1 MHEPLITVVAGWRRG
16 FWCLMVTQFQNAFS
30 DNALKNLVILL
41 VMARQVPGPER
52 NANVALAG
60 AMFAAPFILF
70 SMFGGWLAD
79 RFSKQRVMATVKQ
92 AEIAIMLFAAL
103 ALSLHSLPLEL
114 AAVFMM
120 GCHSAIFGPSKYG
133 ILPEV
138 LPHDRLS
145 WGNGILE
152 LLTFLGIILGTVA
165 GAFFAEALAGVP
177 GVAGLILAGL
187 AVLGWLCSRQVTPVP
202 PAAPGRPLPLNP
214 AAELW
219 KQLAV
224 MRQDR
229 DLWRANWGNVGF
241 FFVAALVQM
250 NLLLHAK
257 DVLGLAE
264 TKSGL
269 LSAALA
275 LGIGL
280 GSVVAGFASRGRI
293 EYRLVPLGALGLALS
308 TIPMGMAGV
317 GVVGFSFALAALG
330 FSAGF
335 FIVPIAAVLQHR
347 PSAESKGAVQGAAN
361 LLSFVGIL
369 AASGVQWVATEQWHL
384 GTGQVFWVCGACAM
398 LTGAYA
404 AISRGRFIRAE

>member
-1 MHEPLITVVAGWRRG
+1 MGSASIPNGWRRG
-16 FWCLMVTQFQNAFS
+16 FWSLMATQFQNAFS

-41 VMARQVPGPER
+41 VMARGLSEQER
-52 NANVALAG
+52 NTYVALAG
-60 AMFAAPFILF
+60 ALFAAPFILF
-70 SMFGGWLAD
+70 SMLGGWLAD
-79 RFSKQRVMATVKQ
+79 RFSKQRVMSSVKV
-92 AEIAIMLFAAL
+92 AEIGIMLFAAV
-103 ALSLHSLPLEL
+103 ALTLHSLPLEL
-114 AAVFMM
+114 AAVFLM

-152 LLTFLGIILGTVA
+152 LLTFLGIIFGTVA
-165 GAFFAEALAGVP
+165 GAFFAESFAGTP
-177 GVAGLILAGL
+177 GLAGLILAAL
-187 AVLGWLCSRQVTPVP
+187 AVGGWLCSRGILPVP
-202 PAAPGRPLPLNP
+202 AAAPTKPLPLNP
-214 AAELW
+214 VAELW
-219 KQLAV
+219 KQLKV
-224 MRQDR
+224 MKQDR

-257 DVLGLAE
+257 DVLKLAE

-269 LSAALA
+269 LLAALA
-275 LGIGL
+275 LGIGI

-293 EYRLVPLGALGLALS
+293 EYRLVPIGALGLALS
-308 TIPMGMAGV
+308 TIPMGVAGT
-317 GVVGFSFALAALG
+317 GVVGFTCALAALG

-347 PSAESKGAVQGAAN
+347 PSPETKGAVQGAAN

-369 AASGVQWVATEQWHL
+369 AASGVQWVATDRLHL
-384 GTGQVFWVCGACAM
+384 ATGQVFWVCGACAL

>member
-1 MHEPLITVVAGWRRG
+1 MA
-16 FWCLMVTQFQNAFS
+16 TQFQNAFS

-79 RFSKQRVMATVKQ
+79 RFSKQRVMSTVKQ

-187 AVLGWLCSRQVTPVP
+187 AVLGWLCSRLVTPVP

-335 FIVPIAAVLQHR
+335 FIVPIATVLQHR
-347 PSAESKGAVQGAAN
+347 PSAETKGAVQGAAN

-384 GTGQVFWVCGACAM
+384 GTGEVFWVCGACAL

>member
-1 MHEPLITVVAGWRRG
+1 MA
-16 FWCLMVTQFQNAFS
+16 TQFQNAFS

-114 AAVFMM
+114 AAVFLM